1 MDVEISREIG
11 LIRLQKGMSA
21 NDVAEKIGWT
31 RVNTYHHMRNDDM
44 KISVLWQQSEA
55 LDFNLFSLFK
65 PKLSSS
71 EVEEDNSELTKK
83 MSRSKIHA
91 DDLLIILKAKYNLED
106 VNKIAPFVSQVTA
119 LAAKFGFEM
128 K

>member
-44 KISVLWQQSEA
+44 KISVLWQLSEA

-91 DDLLIILKAKYNLED
+91 DDLLITLKAKYNLED

-119 LAAKFGFEM
+119 LATKFGFEM

>member
-1 MDVEISREIG
+1 MDVKISREIG
-11 LIRLQKGMSA
+11 LIRLQKGFSA

-31 RVNTYHHMRNDDM
+31 RENTYHHMKNDDM
-44 KISVLWQQSEA
+44 KISVLWQLSEA

>member
-1 MDVEISREIG
+1 MDVKISREIG
-11 LIRLQKGMSA
+11 LIRLQKGFSA

-31 RVNTYHHMRNDDM
+31 RENTYHHMKNDDM
-44 KISVLWQQSEA
+44 KISVLWQLSEA

-71 EVEEDNSELTKK
+71 EVAEDNSELTKK